1 MELLY
6 DSNINIKLA
15 AIDAIVKVTDI
26 LSVDFKKNRM
36 TTVFLELMNSIN
48 EDVMRKMSF
57 HIGAIVYKVLFIPFR
72 VVLKGNL
79 VRRCHAQKFKSIN
92 TNAEYL

>member
-26 LSVDFKKNRM
+26 LSMDFKKNRM
-36 TTVFLELMNSIN
+36 TTVFLELMNSVN
-48 EDVMRKMSF
+48 EDVMKKMSF
-57 HIGAIVYKVLFIPFR
+57 HIGAIVYKVPFS
-72 VVLKGNL
+72 LIKMPKLN
-79 VRRCHAQKFKSIN
+79 
-92 TNAEYL
+92 